1 MKSLYK
7 SSLWAFSASLLASSI
22 VGVCS
27 PTLAQTESQP
37 LAGDAL
43 STDASPSQG
52 EKPGPSLIPQAA
64 HRRPDNLQA
73 VNGDNQPS
81 TLFDNPE
88 NLFSDYLLGPGDQI
102 QVIVFGYE
110 EFEGPRVVLPDGT
123 INMPLIGSI
132 RAAGKTLEG
141 LGQEVENRLSLYLT
155 DPIVDTNLQVLRPVV
170 VNVVGEVY
178 RPGPIQLSSLT
189 TVTTAIRDTG
199 TLTNFTNTPT
209 LSTALTSAGGIR
221 RTADIRNVKILRK
234 LPSGQTA
241 EYEVNLWEA
250 LQGNDD
256 LGVLVMYDGDTVLV
270 PTALDEG
277 NFLDQSLIARS
288 SIAPTNIR
296 VSVIGA
302 VSTPGELQIQPNS
315 SVSEA
320 IAAAGG
326 FDTETAQ
333 LSNVK
338 LVRLSQTGQIEEQ
351 VVDASNLVDSVQIQD
366 GDVIFVPKRG
376 GVEALDTIGRLLSP
390 LLVPLGL
397 FDIVDNLFFN

>member
-1 MKSLYK
+1 MVGGYP
-7 SSLWAFSASLLASSI
+7 SA
-22 VGVCS
+22 
-27 PTLAQTESQP
+27 LAQTESR
-37 LAGDAL
+37 LFSDEAL
-43 STDASPSQG
+43 PADEISPQ
-52 EKPGPSLIPQAA
+52 EDNPGPSLIPQEAD
-64 HRRPDNLQA
+64 RSPTNLQSIT
-73 VNGDNQPS
+73 GEDQPA

-141 LGQEVENRLSLYLT
+141 LGLEVENRLSLYLT
-155 DPIVDTNLQVLRPVV
+155 DPVVDTNLQVLRPVV

-221 RTADIRNVKILRK
+221 RTADIRSVKILRK

-241 EYEVNLWEA
+241 EYAVNLWEA
-250 LQGNDD
+250 LQGQDD
-256 LGVLVMYDGDTVLV
+256 LGVLVMYDGDTVFV
-270 PTALDEG
+270 PTAPEDG
-277 NFLDQSLIARS
+277 NFLDRSLIARS

-296 VSVIGA
+296 VRVIGE
-302 VSTPGELQIQPNS
+302 VSNPGELQIQPNS

-351 VVDASNLVDSVQIQD
+351 VVDASNLVDTVQIQD

-376 GVEALDTIGRLLSP
+376 GVGALDTIGRFFSP
-390 LLVPLGL
+390 LLIPLRI
-397 FDIVDNLFFN
+397 FDIFDGIF

>member
-1 MKSLYK
+1 MNSLYK
-7 SSLWAFSASLLASSI
+7 TSLWAFSASLLASAL
-22 VGVCS
+22 VGVY
-27 PTLAQTESQP
+27 PPALAQTESRP
-37 LAGDAL
+37 FSDEAL
-43 STDASPSQG
+43 PADEIPPQG
-52 EKPGPSLIPQAA
+52 EKPAPSLIPQGTD
-64 HRRPDNLQA
+64 RSPTNFQA
-73 VNGDNQPS
+73 ISGEDQPA

-102 QVIVFGYE
+102 QFIVFGYE
-110 EFEGPRVVLPDGT
+110 EFEGPRVILPDGT

-132 RAAGKTLEG
+132 RAAGKTLED
-141 LGQEVENRLSLYLT
+141 LGQEVENRLNLYLT
-155 DPIVDTNLQVLRPVV
+155 DPVVDTNLQVLRPVV

-221 RTADIRNVKILRK
+221 RTADIRSVKILRQ
-234 LPSGQTA
+234 LPNGQTA

-250 LQGNDD
+250 LQGQDD
-256 LGVLVMYDGDTVLV
+256 LGVLVMYDGDTVFV
-270 PTALDEG
+270 PTAPEED
-277 NFLDQSLIARS
+277 NFLDRSLVARS

-296 VSVIGA
+296 VRVIGA
-302 VSTPGELQIQPNS
+302 VSDPGELQIQPNS

-338 LVRLSQTGQIEEQ
+338 LVRLSQTGQVEEQ
-351 VVDASNLVDSVQIQD
+351 VVDASNLVDTVQVQD

-376 GVEALDTIGRLLSP
+376 GLGALDTIGRFFSP
-390 LLVPLGL
+390 LLVPLRI
-397 FDIVDNLFFN
+397 FDIFDGIF